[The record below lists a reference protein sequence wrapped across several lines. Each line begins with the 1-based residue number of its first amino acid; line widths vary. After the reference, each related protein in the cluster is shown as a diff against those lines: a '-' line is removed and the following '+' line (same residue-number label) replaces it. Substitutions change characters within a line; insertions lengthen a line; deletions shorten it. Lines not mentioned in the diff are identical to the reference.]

1 MAEIIAAGIA
11 CFIAGTYF
19 GVFIMCLMAMSRDDN
34 D

>member
-19 GVFIMCLMAMSRDDN
+19 GVFIMCLMAMGKHDDK
-34 D
+34 